1 MLLYAGGQTN
11 FQVEEGGL
19 VLGRPRS
26 AWQKT
31 APGVGSGI

>member
-1 MLLYAGGQTN
+1 MLLYA
-11 FQVEEGGL
+11 VEESEL
-19 VLGRPRS
+19 VLGRPWS